1 MEKKES
7 IKDKKFKKLTLEVLV
22 RIFYAYDISGRDIL
36 QVAQDFIK
44 ERYIP
49 ESYVNLIM
57 DTVNFYIEN
66 RINIDNMIES
76 HLEGWRFER
85 IGYIERAVLR
95 VGVCRLLMLS
105 KKREISYTIS
115 FLLEILE
122 CYTDSKHSVKFVN
135 GVIGRIL
142 RENLKGV
149 KS

>member
-122 CYTDSKHSVKFVN
+122 CYTDSKQSVKFVN